1 MSEVSQESKF
11 AVTLPLVKAWQDEQG
26 QMWVEGVASSTSLDR
41 QRERMTRKAIAKM
54 QQYQGIDLLPSHQA
68 GPLEELGTVEQ
79 CWADNDSFR
88 LKARLDESSPQ
99 AMRLF
104 KRLAEGRQYSLS
116 VGGRV
121 TGAYWDFDPE
131 AGARIRHID
140 DVTLDHV
147 AVCRPQQA
155 ANPDTYLA
163 ALAKAAELVTE
174 DSPPQAAD
182 DNEDLIRRLGQTAL
196 EACRRLWP
204 FGKSTTEAEVRAEP
218 QEPGEL
224 ETLRAEVTMLRKQR
238 AEMTVKTAPAA
249 PQPDSGSA
257 DRDVTEPEPGRRQSL
272 VAEQRPGTDK
282 QRNFWKGVL

>member
-1 MSEVSQESKF
+1 VSEVSQESKF
-11 AVTLPLVKAWQDEQG
+11 AVTLPLVKVWQDDEG
-26 QMWVEGVASSTSLDR
+26 QRWVEGVASSTSLDR
-41 QRERMTRKAIAKM
+41 QHERMTKNAIAKM

-68 GPLEELGTVEQ
+68 GPLEELGTVEE

-88 LKARLDESSPQ
+88 LKARLDETSPQ

-104 KRLAEGRQYSLS
+104 KHLAEGRQYSLS

-140 DVTLDHV
+140 DVVLDHV

-163 ALAKAAELVTE
+163 ALAKAAEPVTE
-174 DSPPQAAD
+174 DDPPRADD
-182 DNEDLIRRLGQTAL
+182 DNEDLIRRLGQAAL

-204 FGKSTTEAEVRAEP
+204 FGKSMPEPQPDIGPEETLEAEA
-218 QEPGEL
+218 
-224 ETLRAEVTMLRKQR
+224 LRAEVATLRKQL
-238 AEMTVKTAPAA
+238 AEMTTKTAAAA
-249 PQPDSGSA
+249 PQPDSGAA
-257 DRDVTEPEPGRRQSL
+257 DQDVTEPEPGRRQSL
-272 VAEQRPGTDK
+272 IAEQRPGTDR

>member
-41 QRERMTRKAIAKM
+41 QRERMTRNAIAKM
-54 QQYQGIDLLPSHQA
+54 QQYQGIDLLPSHSA
-68 GPLEELGTVEQ
+68 GPLEELGTVEE

-88 LKARLDESSPQ
+88 MKARLDETSPQ
-99 AMRLF
+99 AVRLF
-104 KRLAEGRQYSLS
+104 KRLAEGRQYGLS

-121 TGAYWDFDPE
+121 TKAYWDFDTE
-131 AGARIRHID
+131 ATARIRHID
-140 DVTLDHV
+140 DVVLDHV
-147 AVCRPQQA
+147 AVCRRQQA

-163 ALAKAAELVTE
+163 ALAKAAEPVTA
-174 DSPPQAAD
+174 DSPPRAD
-182 DNEDLIRRLGQTAL
+182 DENEDLIRRLGQAAL

-218 QEPGEL
+218 QQLGEL
-224 ETLRAEVTMLRKQR
+224 EALRTEVTMLRKQL
-238 AEMTVKTAPAA
+238 EDVTTKTTV
-249 PQPDSGSA
+249 PQTDTGTT
-257 DRDVTEPEPGRRQSL
+257 DQDVTEPERGRRQSL
-272 VAEQRPGTDK
+272 IAEQRPGTDK

>member
-11 AVTLPLVKAWQDEQG
+11 AVVLPLVKAWQDDEG

-41 QRERMTRKAIAKM
+41 QRERMTRNAIAKM
-54 QQYQGIDLLPSHQA
+54 QQYQGIDLLPSHSA
-68 GPLEELGTVEQ
+68 GPLEELGTVEE

-121 TGAYWDFDPE
+121 TKAYWDFDPE
-131 AGARIRHID
+131 ARARIRHID
-140 DVTLDHV
+140 DVVLDHV

-155 ANPDTYLA
+155 ANLDTYLA
-163 ALAKAAELVTE
+163 TLAKAAEPITE
-174 DSPPQAAD
+174 EAPPQAAD
-182 DNEDLIRRLGQTAL
+182 DNEDLIRRLGQAAL

-204 FGKSTTEAEVRAEP
+204 FGKSTTEAEASAEP

-224 ETLRAEVTMLRKQR
+224 ETLRAEVVTLRKQLKQ
-238 AEMTVKTAPAA
+238 MTTKTAM
-249 PQPDSGSA
+249 PQPDNA
-257 DRDVTEPEPGRRQSL
+257 AAHQDVTEPEPGRRQSL
-272 VAEQRPGTDK
+272 IAEQRPAADR